1 MNHQKSVKDIATD
14 KLWRR
19 GVLSF
24 KLHSGQMTLYD
35 LFYGSKNKVQTWLIS
50 RRFGKSFALC
60 ILALEQCIRVPN
72 STVKFLSP
80 TMKQVN
86 TNVRPLFKKILEDC
100 PVDVCPQFAQKD
112 YIYYFPNGS
121 EIQLAGSDAG
131 NAERLRGGD
140 SSLAFIDEAGSC
152 DNLEDT
158 VKSILLPTTLM
169 TNGKII
175 LASTP
180 PKEPDHEFLSFVEDA
195 EIKGALIKKTIHDNP
210 MLTKIQIKELFDEL
224 GGETSESSRR
234 ELLCEIIKDSKTT
247 VIPEFTK
254 ELEEEIVMD
263 WKRPPH
269 YDMYEGLDL
278 GFKDLT
284 VNILGYFDFR
294 NNKIIIE
301 DEVIV
306 DFKEKNTTIETL
318 VARVREKEHLHFF
331 NHLTSE
337 QKLPT
342 KRISDLDYI
351 AINEIKKAS
360 KYEMIFEPV
369 KKDSL
374 DAMINFLR
382 EKLKKKEIII
392 NPRCVTLIRH
402 LRNAKWKRTDKSMMA
417 RSPDDSHYDALM
429 ALAYLIRGIDYR
441 KNPFP
446 AYYGNEQKDLFGN
459 YIYGKETKKTDE
471 DRMNVYRTILGMK
484 KKGVAK

>member
-1 MNHQKSVKDIATD
+1 MSQQKTVKDSATE

-24 KLHSGQMTLYD
+24 KLHSGQKVLYD
-35 LFYGSKNKVQTWLIS
+35 LFYGANSKVQTWLIS
-50 RRFGKSFALC
+50 RRWGKSYTLC
-60 ILALEQCIRVPN
+60 VLALEQCIRIPN

-100 PVDVCPQFAQKD
+100 PMDVCPQFAQKD

-140 SSLAFIDEAGSC
+140 SHLAFIDEAGSC
-152 DNLEDT
+152 TNLEDT

-180 PKEPDHEFLSFVEDA
+180 PKEADHEFLGFVEEA
-195 EIKGALIKKTIHDNP
+195 EAKGSLIKKTILDNP
-210 MLTKIQIKELFDEL
+210 LLTKKQMDELFEEL
-224 GGETSESSRR
+224 GGQTSETARR
-234 ELLCEIIKDSKTT
+234 ELFCEIIKDSKTT

-254 ELEEEIVMD
+254 ELEDEIVKE
-263 WKRPPH
+263 WKKPPH
-269 YDMYEGLDL
+269 FDMYEGLDL

-294 NNKIIIE
+294 NNKVIIE

-306 DFKEKNTTIETL
+306 DFKEKDTTIETF
-318 VARVREKEHLHFF
+318 VARTREKEVKHFF
-331 NHLTSE
+331 NYLTNE
-337 QKLPT
+337 QTLPY

-360 KYEMIFEPV
+360 KYEMNFEPV

-392 NPRCVTLIRH
+392 NPRCVTLLRH
-402 LRNAKWKRTDKSMMA
+402 IRNAKWKRTDKSMLA

-429 ALAYLIRGIDYR
+429 ALAYLIRGVDYR
-441 KNPFP
+441 KNPYP
-446 AYYGNEQKDLFGN
+446 AHFGNEQRDLFGN
-459 YIYGKETKKTDE
+459 YIYTKEVKKENQDKMKIYE
-471 DRMNVYRTILGMK
+471 QIFNVK
-484 KKGVAK
+484 KKGQSR